1 MKFFIIL
8 IIVVAFIGGLLLTLR
23 TSRNSGM
30 PGEDVIKRARERN
43 RAQDS
48 ADEEND

>member
-1 MKFFIIL
+1 MKFIVIL
-8 IIVVAFIGGLLLTLR
+8 IIVAAFIGGLLLTLR

-30 PGEDVIKRARERN
+30 PAEDVIKRAQERA

-48 ADEEND
+48 DDDD